1 MDGNSMF
8 YSFHRFFTCRQKQW
22 IEKLKSA
29 YFQFCRFVD
38 PFLVS
43 FSVCSHPV
51 ESYLFKRPNLQNW
64 LNNRNLRVLHSHK
77 VQPLPRHVVCI
88 KIGVCVL
95 WVKPSYMNDLK
106 RNYSSEVVIF
116 IGATYEVA
124 CYTTQHI
131 HNNCCRFQNF
141 PFKCFEI
148 VSLALH
154 MLIPRLMMRKAQIY
168 RIQNLN
174 IFRFCHTAPLPERG

>member
-1 MDGNSMF
+1 MDEDSMF

-22 IEKLKSA
+22 IEKLKSEHFPSHLSILWIF
-29 YFQFCRFVD
+29 Y
-38 PFLVS
+38 P
-43 FSVCSHPV
+43 FSVCSHSV

-106 RNYSSEVVIF
+106 RNSSSEVVIF

-131 HNNCCRFQNF
+131 HNNCCCRF
-141 PFKCFEI
+141 
-148 VSLALH
+148 
-154 MLIPRLMMRKAQIY
+154 
-168 RIQNLN
+168 
-174 IFRFCHTAPLPERG
+174 